1 MNYIIKVDNNMVKYS
16 VDYDEELLRT
26 IKSEII
32 DKCGFRQHFSY
43 DTVFLDNYKDYNSIY
58 IKNFKKTDTKKLD
71 NFGRKI
77 YHVEYDEIERPMLV
91 SAIDSFLAK
100 DSQKI
105 LEYICGDDSF
115 KKSDA
120 HNKIKELYE
129 RKIALVYSIKKLL
142 DTVITNDKEKFE
154 ELGMRIKE
162 LENIMDNID
171 LNKNLNLKNQVNYL
185 DLLKESFTLTKLD
198 EIDYN
203 TYQKVMNFN
212 K

>member
-32 DKCGFRQHFSY
+32 DKCGFRQHLSY

-58 IKNFKKTDTKKLD
+58 IRNFKKTDTKKLD

-120 HNKIKELYE
+120 DNKIKELYE
-129 RKIALVYSIKKLL
+129 RKIVLVYSIKKLL